1 MDPHGSIL
9 AQPESLNT
17 PDKIYK
23 IEGIGQSC
31 LPSVL
36 DRTLIDG
43 WVKTEDEESF
53 IYAKRLSKE
62 EAMLAGGSS
71 GTAILGA
78 IRYLKE
84 NGLQDNPDL
93 R

>member
-1 MDPHGSIL
+1 MAL
-9 AQPESLNT
+9 PESLNT

-36 DRTLIDG
+36 DRKLVDG
-43 WVKTEDEESF
+43 WVKTEDGESF
-53 IYAKRLSKE
+53 VYAKRISKE
-62 EAMLAGGSS
+62 EGMMVGGSS
-71 GTAILGA
+71 GTAVVGA
-78 IRYLKE
+78 FRYLKE
-84 NGLQDNPDL
+84 NGLQDNADL

>member
-1 MDPHGSIL
+1 M
-9 AQPESLNT
+9 NT

-31 LPSVL
+31 IPGVL
-36 DRTLIDG
+36 DRETIDG

-53 IYAKRLSKE
+53 LYAKRIIRE
-62 EAMLAGGSS
+62 EGMFVGGSS
-71 GTAILGA
+71 GTVVLGA
-78 IRYLKE
+78 FRYLKE
-84 NGLQDNPDL
+84 NGLQDNANL

>member
-1 MDPHGSIL
+1 M
-9 AQPESLNT
+9 NT

-31 LPSVL
+31 IPSVL
-36 DRTLIDG
+36 DRKLLDG
-43 WVKTEDEESF
+43 WVKTEDDESF
-53 IYAKRLSKE
+53 VYAKRLSKE

-71 GTAILGA
+71 GTAVLGA
-78 IRYLKE
+78 VRYLKE
-84 NGLQDNPDL
+84 NGLQDNANL